1 MGSGNPPIPPIE
13 DATIGIMRDINI
25 ALARKIIAANKIT
38 SSIIGIVN
46 TVYALI
52 IEILWVFENARA
64 ITYGVYRIRNGRKN
78 KLKIGINSGRD
89 IVG

>member
-1 MGSGNPPIPPIE
+1 MGNGNPPTIE
-13 DATIGIMRDINI
+13 DVIIGIMSDINI

-52 IEILWVFENARA
+52 MEILWVFENARA
-64 ITYGVYRIRNGRKN
+64 ITYGAYRIRNGRKN
-78 KLKIGINSGRD
+78 KLKIGINIGMD